1 MDKQAFFDGTMFDA
15 YRWFGAHLEGD
26 TAVFRTFAPN
36 ASRITVTGE
45 CNGWDETELTQD
57 GRSGF
62 WEGRVTGAAAG
73 QFYKYRIYGANGTV
87 TEHCDPYGFAMELRP
102 GCCSVI
108 TELDEYTFTD
118 AEWMKNRTA
127 SPDAPLNIYEMH
139 LGSWRR
145 SPDNENGWYRYDEIA
160 DLLIPYLQKNGFT
173 HVEFLPLSEHP
184 FDGSW
189 GYQNT
194 GFFAPTAR
202 YGTPAQLKALIDRL
216 HQAGIGAIMDFV
228 PVHFAVDSYGLAR
241 YDSTPLYEYPHV
253 AVGES
258 EWGSYNFIHSRREVR
273 CFLQSAANYW
283 LEEFHFDGLRMDAV
297 SRLIY
302 WQGDPARGV
311 NGDTLAFLK
320 MMNQG
325 LKDRHPT
332 ALLLAE
338 DSTAYPGVTK
348 PLEQDG
354 LGFDYKWDLG
364 WMHDTLEYFQTPP
377 DERPLYRGKLL
388 FSMQYFPNEHYL
400 LPLSHD
406 EVVHGKA
413 AIVQKMWGADL
424 TDKYAQARAFYL
436 YMFAHPGK
444 KLNFMGNELGL
455 RTEWS
460 EAGELDWTYENGPFH
475 TFFCALCAAYRAHPA
490 LHADYAPDSFRWCEP
505 DPDAP
510 CVFAF
515 ERRSADET
523 LLAVCN
529 FADEVY
535 TFDAPLGAE
544 LVLHT
549 AWPQFGGDPD
559 AAALLTGDALTLPA
573 FSAALL
579 RLAPSEPA

>member
-1 MDKQAFFDGTMFDA
+1 
-15 YRWFGAHLEGD
+15 
-26 TAVFRTFAPN
+26 
-36 ASRITVTGE
+36 
-45 CNGWDETELTQD
+45 
-57 GRSGF
+57 
-62 WEGRVTGAAAG
+62 
-73 QFYKYRIYGANGTV
+73 
-87 TEHCDPYGFAMELRP
+87 
-102 GCCSVI
+102 
-108 TELDEYTFTD
+108 
-118 AEWMKNRTA
+118 MKNRTA

-529 FADEVY
+529 FADKVY
-535 TFDAPLGAE
+535 TFDAPRGAE

-549 AWPQFGGDPD
+549 AWPQFGGNPD
-559 AAALLTGDALTLPA
+559 ADAPAGDALTLPA